1 MKSRLLL
8 LAGLAAA
15 ALAAG
20 ALQDRPSF
28 LDGALF
34 EDLTAASGFSHQ
46 GHGKCIA
53 MGDYDQDGDLDLYV
67 SVVYGRNK
75 LFQNEGGFRFKEMA
89 EAVGVDNRCDTHGV
103 ALADFDNNGYLDIFC
118 ANNLESL
125 TEKRGLVLQPNAFYL
140 GFDEGF
146 VDTAVAASLA
156 GGEFNYSCG
165 VATADVNGDGLL
177 DLYVAEGGYRKG
189 RDAANSLYVNNGDG
203 TYRDI
208 AKAAGVADDGNGYCC
223 SFSDYDLDGDPDLY
237 VGNINDTT
245 APVTRIL
252 YRNNG
257 DGTFADV
264 TRAAGLAG
272 RGNNISCL
280 WGDFDND
287 GDPDLFLANSSGPG
301 HPEASWGAD
310 SLFRNNGDGTF
321 ADVSEASGVALLVN
335 SRGSTAGDIDN
346 DGDLDLYV
354 NNSAADSLVLL
365 NDGRG
370 RFTES
375 GRTTGGVVFY
385 GHGCALG
392 DLDDDGDLD
401 LASGNWRRPSFENPG
416 LWRLFRN
423 RTGGRNYLKVSVEG
437 RTSNR
442 SGVLSKIR
450 VYETAPG
457 GARGRL
463 KAFREVTAGNGTFPG
478 NPLQAHFGL
487 DAARR
492 YDVVV
497 TFPSGREAAQAA
509 VTTGQSIVVTEPGTA
524 PEH

>member
-1 MKSRLLL
+1 MKIRVFI

-28 LDGALF
+28 LDGAVF
-34 EDLTAASGFSHQ
+34 EDVTAASGFDHQ
-46 GHGKCIA
+46 GHGKCVA
-53 MGDYDQDGDLDLYV
+53 MGDYDKDGDLDIYV

-75 LFQNEGGFRFKEMA
+75 LFQNEGGFHFKEVA
-89 EAVGVDNRCDTHGV
+89 GTVGVDCRFDTHGV

-118 ANNLESL
+118 ADNLESL
-125 TEKRGLVLQPNAFYL
+125 SEKRGLVLQPNAFYL

-146 VDTAVAASLA
+146 VDSAVAARLA
-156 GGEFNYSCG
+156 GREFNYSCG
-165 VATADVNGDGLL
+165 VTTADVNGDGLL

-189 RDAANSLYVNNGDG
+189 RDCANSLYVNNGDG
-203 TYRDI
+203 TYRDV
-208 AKAAGVADDGNGYCC
+208 AKAAGVADEGNGYCC
-223 SFSDYDLDGDPDLY
+223 AFSDYDLDGDPDLY
-237 VGNINDTT
+237 VGNINDTS

-257 DGTFADV
+257 DGTFTDV
-264 TRAAGLAG
+264 TREAGLAG
-272 RGNNISCL
+272 RGNNISCV

-301 HPEASWGAD
+301 HPEASWGAN

-321 ADVSEASGVALLVN
+321 TDVSEAAGVAILTN

-354 NNSAADSLVLL
+354 NNSAADTLVLL
-365 NDGRG
+365 NDGGG
-370 RFTES
+370 RFTEA

-401 LASGNWRRPSFENPG
+401 LASGNWRRPSFQNPG

-423 RTGGRNYLKVSVEG
+423 RTGGRNFLKVSVEG

-442 SGVLSKIR
+442 SGVMSKIR

-457 GARGRL
+457 GGRGRL
-463 KAFREVTAGNGTFPG
+463 AGFREVTAGNGTFPG

-487 DAARR
+487 DARHR
-492 YDVVV
+492 YEVVV
-497 TFPSGREAAQAA
+497 TFPSGREAARHGVEAGQA
-509 VTTGQSIVVTEPGTA
+509 IVVPEPGD
-524 PEH
+524 